1 MNFSEMPR
9 FTTLTTLDDSTKVD
23 VQPASS
29 AATPLVVDTVN
40 LVRSSNAGADSSQFS
55 LYLNSRR
62 REQERLD
69 AIAVK
74 ALVDDQAQTLKLKV
88 EQMKKEDEARTK
100 KLAEKR
106 KKRKQ
111 KKLNKTSASNADEES
126 HKSSDEEGEEINVL
140 KHKND
145 K

>member
-1 MNFSEMPR
+1 MPR
-9 FTTLTTLDDSTKVD
+9 FTSITTLDDSTKVD
-23 VQPASS
+23 VQSTATS

-62 REQERLD
+62 REQGRLE
-69 AIAVK
+69 AIALK
-74 ALVDDQAQTLKLKV
+74 AQADEEAQALKMKV
-88 EQMKKEDEARTK
+88 EQMKKEDEERTK

-111 KKLNKTSASNADEES
+111 KKMKNSSVTNADKES
-126 HKSSDEEGEEINVL
+126 NSEGEAEEDDDL
-140 KHKND
+140 KHKTD

>member
-1 MNFSEMPR
+1 MPR

-69 AIAVK
+69 AIESK
-74 ALVDDQAQTLKLKV
+74 ALVDEQVQTLKLKV
-88 EQMKKEDEARTK
+88 EQMKKEDEERTK
-100 KLAEKR
+100 KLAE
-106 KKRKQ
+106 KRKQ
-111 KKLNKTSASNADEES
+111 KKLNKTSTSNADGES
-126 HKSSDEEGEEINVL
+126 HKSSDEEGEEIDVL